1 MTRALAGRVST
12 SNERY
17 VHGYAASVIDAH
29 SHRTAEN
36 SAAHLLPSLRPG
48 LALLDLGCGAGTI
61 TTGLAAR
68 VAPGRVTAV
77 DIDAGVLEVAR
88 GNAERAGIGGIDFRT
103 GDVYRL
109 ALPDSSV
116 DVAHAHQVLQ
126 HLEDPVTALRE
137 LARVVRPGGLI
148 AVRDGDYG
156 AFTWYPEH
164 AGLAEWQDLY
174 RSVARR
180 SGGEPDAGRH
190 LVEWAHAAG
199 LHDLRAT
206 SSTWTYTRGDGV
218 EWWARTWSERVL
230 SSAFA
235 GHAVESGLATH
246 ADLERLSRA
255 WLEWA
260 GHPDAWFMV
269 PHGEVLATVA
279 A

>member
-1 MTRALAGRVST
+1 MAGPVST
-12 SNERY
+12 NNPRY
-17 VHGYAASVIDAH
+17 VHGYSASVIDSH

-36 SAAHLLPSLRPG
+36 SAAYLLPFLRPG
-48 LALLDLGCGAGTI
+48 LTALDLGCGAGTI

-68 VAPGRVTAV
+68 VAPGRVVAI
-77 DIDAGVLEVAR
+77 DIEPGVLEVAR
-88 GNAERAGIGGIDFRT
+88 ANAGRSGIGTIDFRV

-109 ALPDSSV
+109 DLPDDSV

-126 HLEDPVTALRE
+126 HLDDPVAALRE
-137 LARVVRPGGLI
+137 LARVVRPGGVI

-164 AGLAEWQDLY
+164 AGLTEWRDLY
-174 RSVARR
+174 RAVARL

-190 LVEWAHAAG
+190 LVAWARAAG
-199 LHDLRAT
+199 LDDLAAT
-206 SSTWTYTRGDGV
+206 SSTWTYTRGDGA

-235 GHAVESGLATH
+235 GHAVESGLATQ

-279 A
+279 T